1 VISRGGLIIAMLS
14 ALLFGATVGL
24 LGGVA
29 FTRCVLDQPMGAH
42 GIGRPWGRRPMP
54 MPGLLMLRLERELK
68 LTDAQRH
75 QIQDVLDHARSDFG
89 ALRDSTHAR
98 LERVLTPE
106 QQTRWH
112 QLELERRARNP
123 EPAPDEGGGRP

>member
-29 FTRCVLDQPMGAH
+29 FTRCVLDRPGA
-42 GIGRPWGRRPMP
+42 GAFAGSWGRRPAP

-68 LTDAQRH
+68 LSDAQRH
-75 QIQDVLDHARSDFG
+75 QIQEVLDHARSEFG
-89 ALRDSTHAR
+89 AARDSTRAR

-112 QLELERRARNP
+112 QMELERRARNP
-123 EPAPDEGGGRP
+123 EPAPNEGGGRP

>member
-1 VISRGGLIIAMLS
+1 MISRGGLIIAMLS

-29 FTRCVLDQPMGAH
+29 FTRCVLDRPGA
-42 GIGRPWGRRPMP
+42 GAFARPWGRRPTP

-68 LTDAQRH
+68 LSDAQRH
-75 QIQDVLDHARSDFG
+75 QIQDLLDHARTDFG
-89 ALRDSTHAR
+89 AVRDSTHAR
-98 LERVLTPE
+98 LERILTPE

-123 EPAPDEGGGRP
+123 EPAPNEGGGRP